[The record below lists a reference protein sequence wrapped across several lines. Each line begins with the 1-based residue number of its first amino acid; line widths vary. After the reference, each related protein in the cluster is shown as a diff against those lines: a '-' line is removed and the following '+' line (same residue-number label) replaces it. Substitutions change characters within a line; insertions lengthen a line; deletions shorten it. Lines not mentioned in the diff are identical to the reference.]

1 MGDRSKKR
9 IKWIDVCKG
18 IGMILV
24 ILGHCAYFGGV
35 LHNYIFTFHMPLF
48 FLLSGLFFNANQIRN
63 VVTRKA
69 KSLILPYV
77 SFSILGL
84 IMTIAIPSWR
94 NNYSL
99 KGFIYDIYMGSPDYI
114 NVSSIW
120 FLMCLFVTMLLMAL
134 ILKIQSKKIQYIVL
148 ALLVLLGVGFAY
160 IHEKIPYLPGRRLPF
175 DIDVAMISV
184 LFFGIGY
191 YFKNS
196 INKISS
202 CNNFIL
208 IGIFA
213 CLSFALWGVVCI
225 NGRVN
230 LHGLTFNN
238 ILLYVTGAILGS
250 LMLMALSVIV
260 SRVNMLEKMFAWI
273 GRNTISI
280 LGLQAIYVRLFVLLI
295 NAIKKQSYQ
304 LYYLPSEYVLVSFVF
319 VLIMSVITTIIF
331 NPINRQVKNA
341 IIKQKDSTKFN
352 S

>member
-1 MGDRSKKR
+1 MGDRSQKR
-9 IKWIDVCKG
+9 IKWIDDCKG

-48 FLLSGLFFNANQIRN
+48 FLLSGLFFKTNMIRN
-63 VVTRKA
+63 VVTRKT

-77 SFSILGL
+77 SFSVLGL

-99 KGFIYDIYMGSPDYI
+99 KGFIYDVYMGSPDYI

-120 FLMCLFVTMLLMAL
+120 FLMCLFVTMLFMAL
-134 ILKIQSKKIQYIVL
+134 ILKIKSKKTAQYIIIT
-148 ALLVLLGVGFAY
+148 LLFFLGVGFAY
-160 IHEKIPYLPGRRLPF
+160 IREKIPYLPGKRLPF
-175 DIDVAMISV
+175 DIDVALISI
-184 LFFGIGY
+184 LFFGMGY

-196 INKISS
+196 IKKMSS
-202 CNNFIL
+202 LNNYVL

-213 CLSFALWGVVCI
+213 CLSCVLWGIASV

-238 ILLYVTGAILGS
+238 PILYLVGAILGS
-250 LMLMALSVIV
+250 LMLMALSIIL
-260 SRVNMLEKMFAWI
+260 SRVNILDKVFGWI

-280 LGLQAIYVRLFVLLI
+280 LGLQAIYVRLFILLI
-295 NAIKKQSYQ
+295 NAIENQSYQ
-304 LYYLPSEYVLVSFVF
+304 LYYLPSKYVPVSFAF
-319 VLIMSVITTIIF
+319 VLTMSVITTIIF

-341 IIKQKDSTKFN
+341 IIK
-352 S
+352 